1 MHSQIKTSRPGPAT
15 EAAGTSQSGDA
26 LRIPAPASCTPASA
40 ALTTVGVDP
49 DPPLPPGGMPP
60 PAPGAPDA
68 SGAMDGGPGDIDAS
82 GFDAALGTGEP
93 DGGGRS
99 ADADGTGDPG
109 TGSEGRG

>member
-1 MHSQIKTSRPGPAT
+1 
-15 EAAGTSQSGDA
+15 
-26 LRIPAPASCTPASA
+26 
-40 ALTTVGVDP
+40 
-49 DPPLPPGGMPP
+49 
-60 PAPGAPDA
+60 
-68 SGAMDGGPGDIDAS
+68 MDGGPGDIDAS